1 MVTAC
6 RILGTSPRSSPL
18 AASIRSLCRTY
29 SSSTTGGRVQ
39 LVFDHHA
46 PPKSDR
52 HRQDAPIIFMHGLFG
67 SKKNNRTVSKV
78 LARDLNRHVYAIDLR
93 NHGESPH
100 ADRHDYVAMADD
112 VAGFISEHG
121 LKEPSLIG
129 HSMGAKT
136 AMTLAL
142 DQPSLISDIVSVDN
156 APIDATL
163 SRSFATYIRG
173 MRHIDDAN
181 VTRQSE
187 ADSIL
192 TSYEPDIHIRQFL
205 LGNAH
210 RVAVPSSSSSS
221 SSANNNNNGDEEAN
235 QKQRT
240 TKNVV
245 KFRIPLDILARNLDN
260 LGDFPFRNPDESRF
274 EKPALFVRGTH
285 SKYVP
290 DEAIPV
296 IGRFFPR
303 FSLVDIEAGHWV
315 ISEKPAEFLK
325 AVIEFLTPKE

>member
-1 MVTAC
+1 MVAAW

-18 AASIRSLCRTY
+18 AVSIRSLSRAY
-29 SSSTTGGRVQ
+29 STTGSSRVQ

-52 HRQDAPIIFMHGLFG
+52 HAQDSPIIFMHGLFG
-67 SKKNNRTVSKV
+67 SKKNNRSVSKV

-100 ADRHDYVAMADD
+100 TPRHDYVAMADD

-121 LKEPSLIG
+121 LKEPTLIG

-156 APIDATL
+156 APIDAAL
-163 SRSFATYIRG
+163 SRNFATYIRG
-173 MRHIDDAN
+173 MRHIEDAG

-192 TSYEPDIHIRQFL
+192 ASYESDIAIRQFL
-205 LGNAH
+205 LGNMH
-210 RVAVPSSSSSS
+210 RVAVASD
-221 SSANNNNNGDEEAN
+221 AENGEEEG
-235 QKQRT
+235 KKK
-240 TKNVV
+240 KNVV
-245 KFRIPLDILARNLDN
+245 KFRIPLDILAKSLDN
-260 LGDFPFRNPDESRF
+260 LGDFPFRNPDEARF

>member
-1 MVTAC
+1 MVAAW
-6 RILGTSPRSSPL
+6 RILGTTPRSSPL
-18 AASIRSLCRTY
+18 AASIRSLSRAYSTT
-29 SSSTTGGRVQ
+29 SSSRVQ

-52 HRQDAPIIFMHGLFG
+52 DRQDSPIIFMHGLFG
-67 SKKNNRTVSKV
+67 SKKNNRSVSKV

-93 NHGESPH
+93 NHGESEH
-100 ADRHDYVAMADD
+100 ADRHDYLAMADD
-112 VAGFISEHG
+112 VAGFIHEHG
-121 LKEPSLIG
+121 LKEPTLIG

-163 SRSFATYIRG
+163 SRNFATYIRG
-173 MRHIDDAN
+173 MRHIEDAG

-192 TSYEPDIHIRQFL
+192 ESYESDVGIRQFL
-205 LGNAH
+205 LGNMH
-210 RVAVPSSSSSS
+210 RVAVPSDS
-221 SSANNNNNGDEEAN
+221 E
-235 QKQRT
+235 QK
-240 TKNVV
+240 KNVV
-245 KFRIPLDILARNLDN
+245 KFRIPLDILAKSLDN
-260 LGDFPFRNPDESRF
+260 LGDFPFRNPDEARF
-274 EKPALFVRGTH
+274 EKPALFVRGTR

-290 DEAIPV
+290 DEAIPI

-303 FSLVDIEAGHWV
+303 FTLVDIEAGHWV

>member
-1 MVTAC
+1 MVAAL
-6 RILGTSPRSSPL
+6 RILGSSPRASSL
-18 AASIRSLCRTY
+18 AASIRSLSRAY
-29 SSSTTGGRVQ
+29 STAGGRVQ

-52 HRQDAPIIFMHGLFG
+52 HRQDAPIIFIHGLFG
-67 SKKNNRTVSKV
+67 SKKNNRSVSKV

-100 ADRHDYVAMADD
+100 ANRHDYVAMADD

-121 LKEPSLIG
+121 LKEPTLIG

-142 DQPSLISDIVSVDN
+142 DQPSLISDLVSVDN

-163 SRSFATYIRG
+163 SRDFATYIRG
-173 MRHIDDAN
+173 MRHIEEAG

-192 TSYEPDIHIRQFL
+192 ASYESDIGIRQFL
-205 LGNAH
+205 LGNSYRAP
-210 RVAVPSSSSSS
+210 VAS
-221 SSANNNNNGDEEAN
+221 DEG
-235 QKQRT
+235 K
-240 TKNVV
+240 KNVV
-245 KFRIPLDILARNLDN
+245 KFRIPLDYLAKSLDN
-260 LGDFPFRNPDESRF
+260 MGDFPFRNPDESRF
-274 EKPALFVRGTH
+274 EKPALFVRGTR

-325 AVIEFLTPKE
+325 SVTEFLTPKE